1 MSTMPEVGKLF
12 DNRYQIIRK
21 IAEGGMGAVYQAT
34 DNHTNQSVAIKLILP
49 YKAENKDALQRFR
62 KEAEAL
68 KRLQHPHIVKFH
80 RFIVRNNFSY
90 IVLDYVMGQTLQV
103 ILEKRRRF
111 SIPEATRIA
120 QQLAEALNY
129 IHQNGIIHRDLK
141 PSNVMINELGE
152 AILMDFGIV
161 KIENT
166 APLTESGYVLGTVA
180 YMSPE
185 QTKGHKL
192 DYRTDIYSLGV
203 ILYQLLAG
211 SLPFYDVNQVVLLV
225 KIVTDPPA
233 DIRQFVSDLPQVL
246 IDVVAKAMHKDK
258 LQRYESAA
266 AFIQTLSHLDND
278 PVAVNPIPLHPKT
291 PTRFLPSPV
300 WRRPSPSWLFLS
312 VFSLIVAISFVI
324 TFSLVWDAV
333 TPRNEPPFPIVP
345 TLTTTLA
352 SPTKANLATLP
363 PATLPVVDGSGETT
377 NTELPGA
384 TSTSPNVTTNPSE
397 PTLIPTYTNTPT
409 VRRMT
414 VVATATPSSFGS
426 PSVPMH
432 TSTSLPP
439 SVTATQVPPIKAT
452 AIPTT
457 PPPIYNTPTPKSE
470 TNKNPSDLKP

>member
-90 IVLDYVMGQTLQV
+90 IVLDYVTGQTLQE

-166 APLTESGYVLGTVA
+166 APLTESGSVLGTVA

-203 ILYQLLAG
+203 ILYQMLAG

-266 AFIQTLSHLDND
+266 AFIQALFHLDND
-278 PVAVNPIPLHPKT
+278 PISTNAIPIHPKT
-291 PTRFLPSPV
+291 PTRSLPFPV
-300 WRRPSPSWLFLS
+300 WRRHFTYWLLVS
-312 VFSLIVAISFVI
+312 VFSLIIVISFVI
-324 TFSLVWDAV
+324 TFSQVWDTP
-333 TPRNEPPFPIVP
+333 TPRSEFPTPIISTP
-345 TLTTTLA
+345 TTTPA
-352 SPTKANLATLP
+352 SPTKAI
-363 PATLPVVDGSGETT
+363 PATLPIVDGSGETID
-377 NTELPGA
+377 TELP
-384 TSTSPNVTTNPSE
+384 SVSPNSPDVTIIPSE

-409 VRRMT
+409 IRRIT
-414 VVATATPSSFGS
+414 VTAIATPSSFGS
-426 PSVPMH
+426 PIAPVHTPTSVPPSA
-432 TSTSLPP
+432 TS
-439 SVTATQVPPIKAT
+439 TQVPPIKAT

-457 PPPIYNTPTPKSE
+457 PPPIYITPTPKS
-470 TNKNPSDLKP
+470 